1 MNLPNKLTL
10 LRIILVPFFVA
21 ALLIDA
27 IPHHYLIALIIF
39 AAASLTDMLD
49 GKIARKYN
57 MVTDFGKFADPLADK
72 ILVISAFACFI
83 QLDIV
88 NAVFIILVLF
98 REFTVTS
105 IRLVAVEHG
114 KVVAANI
121 WGKAKTVS
129 QMIAIISV
137 LVCGYVLE
145 LFSMGVVNATF
156 ETVSNMGIIM
166 NVINQSFLWLSALLT
181 VISGIIYIKDN
192 FEFIKNAN

>member
-21 ALLIDA
+21 FLLLENV
-27 IPHHYLIALIIF
+27 PHHYLIALIIF
-39 AAASLTDMLD
+39 AVASLTDMLD

-105 IRLVAVEHG
+105 IRLVAVESG

-129 QMIAIISV
+129 QMIAIIVV
-137 LVCGYVLE
+137 LLSGYVFE
-145 LFSMGVVNATF
+145 LFSMGVLSALQ
-156 ETVSNMGIIM
+156 ETVANAQNIM
-166 NVINQSFLWLSALLT
+166 NIVNQSLLWISALLT
-181 VISGIIYIKDN
+181 VVSGVIYIKDN
-192 FEFIKNAN
+192 FEFIKNAK